1 MKSPRILGMLLLA
14 ALLTST
20 AWANYSWGQM
30 GMFRPGIQLALVL
43 LALITEIVVIRL
55 ITGMSW
61 GWSAIAT
68 ATANAVSGFLG
79 LVLTAGQA
87 KLTEPAQLFV
97 LIIPSLIIEAP
108 IIISFA
114 ASHSP
119 RLQPRHWAFIAA
131 IPANVLSAGMCFGYL
146 WLNYRGEEQP
156 IIGREGWAMYISAS
170 TLRERYEGSI
180 IGDAQLGFRPSHIF
194 RRLSESQ
201 DEVSVDVAPPWLP
214 WAQFRP
220 VRRYESGHIPKTLAP
235 EGQGAP
241 MVWTGGRYLQ
251 GRRGVLF
258 SDGSLKYLTESEFRT
273 LNAVP
278 QPFPQWLVEHL
289 KKPPPTLSRP
299 GGKPRPSPRAP
310 AAGSSPTRAAPG
322 GSPRSPKSAPPRP

>member
-1 MKSPRILGMLLLA
+1 MKSPRILGTLLLA
-14 ALLTST
+14 ALLTSP

-79 LVLTAGQA
+79 MVLTAGQA
-87 KLTEPAQLFV
+87 NLTEPAQLFV

-108 IIISFA
+108 IIVSFA

-131 IPANVLSAGMCFGYL
+131 IPANVLSAGLCFGYL

-156 IIGREGWAMYISAS
+156 IAWDEGANMR
-170 TLRERYEGSI
+170 LRGSMPGGSVLGNPDEG
-180 IGDAQLGFRPSHIF
+180 LRPNHIF
-194 RRLSESQ
+194 RRLSVSQ
-201 DEVSVDVAPPWLP
+201 NEISLDVAPPWLP

-220 VRRYESGHIPKTLAP
+220 MRRYESGHIPKALAP